1 MFFRLRRAL
10 LIPLLAAVF
19 CSCDTPKGTEVDEQK
34 NPHFIEGKER
44 TKARDTKGAIEAF
57 QRALDANPNSALAH
71 FELGMLYEKFDEQNE
86 WRYVLALYHY
96 YRAYELRPN
105 AYPADNAKVRIQA
118 CRQELAKTE
127 SVAPIYPAMQRD
139 LERLKEENLQLRK
152 QVDYLQS
159 QMLARSNASN
169 ETASANTHT
178 LSTTR
183 DVADASRTTR
193 ETAPVGDHTTASA
206 SNSGSANVRKHT
218 VREKET
224 LAAIARSYHVRLD
237 SLRAVN
243 PSVDP
248 KRLRPGQTLNVPAQ

>member
-1 MFFRLRRAL
+1 
-10 LIPLLAAVF
+10 
-19 CSCDTPKGTEVDEQK
+19 
-34 NPHFIEGKER
+34 
-44 TKARDTKGAIEAF
+44 
-57 QRALDANPNSALAH
+57 
-71 FELGMLYEKFDEQNE
+71 MLYEKFDEQNE